1 MRYLNIEET
10 IAVDEENKKILF
22 LNPEEE
28 GKSFTIRDNQRWKL
42 FLLLLSREGKEY
54 KTTELALKIVGD
66 ANADIKGLIKKL
78 KIELNEKGIPCNC
91 KKDEKDPTKITILN
105 KPNSGILRNNGSYT
119 LLLPKIENKTEKVLT
134 DLFWNRYESL
144 SAQKEGEHKNDEI
157 IAKIGDVYQ
166 LPLIQESGN
175 DCKWNI
181 NNLDLYDQNI
191 LIEAPNG
198 YGKTTFMRSILL
210 AASYKYRMS
219 LSQDDIRKYE
229 NIRLFHSVDESY
241 LCIYL
246 ECKNFDFKMLG
257 DGDVVGWIYDVLAK
271 IESIRIDRYITRE
284 TFNELLREYNM
295 SKKLILLVD
304 GFDEISLDNRVKLIK
319 RLNAFQRDIELGA
332 NSRIVMSTRPL
343 FWGGDFNGYKK
354 YSISNRNIVEDK
366 TVFMQYVKSYMSNS
380 KSDDAEYLYDY
391 VIRNYY
397 LRKIVCTPAV
407 IVWIVREFQGKSAF
421 YESIER
427 IIEQIMLRYTSREL
441 TVYKEQYKRV
451 YEELAFKY
459 LCLSEEDD
467 GLVYLQTEMLSLI
480 RACIE
485 KIESEGNKRF
495 NMIFA
500 GNKDDEELGE
510 LFFTNVALMEFI
522 NGRVKFSTIVFA
534 YHLAA
539 RCLLRLFKENSNSDV
554 RIQLNM
560 LPYQSRYY
568 VMVIAASLVLHLTDV
583 RFFEDY
589 GTNADDIRFDLSE
602 IFIEYI
608 KARWNDS
615 SCTEIE
621 KSYIQEAVAHI
632 LLKYYG
638 ENVYTNRNLDNKDY
652 VLWMDEILKVQLE
665 ECNSAVSRYLSE
677 KR

>member
-28 GKSFTIRDNQRWKL
+28 RKSFTIRDNQRWKL

-54 KTTELALKIVGD
+54 KTTELALKIVGV
-66 ANADIKGLIKKL
+66 ANADIKGLINKL
-78 KIELNEKGIPCNC
+78 KNELNEKGIPCNC

-105 KPNSGILRNNGSYT
+105 KPNSGILENNGSYT
-119 LLLPKIENKTEKVLT
+119 LLLPKIEKKTERVLT

-144 SAQKEGEHKNDEI
+144 SAQKEGGHKNDEI

-246 ECKNFDFKMLG
+246 ECKNFDFKMSE
-257 DGDVVGWIYDVLAK
+257 DGVGVGWIYDVLTE

-284 TFNELLREYNM
+284 AFNELLRDYNM

-319 RLNAFQRDIELGA
+319 RLNAFQRDIEFGV

-343 FWGGDFNGYKK
+343 FWGIDFNGYKK

-366 TVFMQYVKSYMSNS
+366 TVFMQYAKSYTSNS
-380 KSDDAEYLYDY
+380 KSFDAECLYDY
-391 VIRNYY
+391 VINNYY
-397 LRKIVCTPAV
+397 LSKIACTPAV
-407 IVWIVREFQGKSAF
+407 IVWIVREFQEKSAF

-427 IIEQIMLRYTSREL
+427 IIEQIMLRYKSREL

-451 YEELAFKY
+451 YEELAFEY

-467 GLVYLQTEMLSLI
+467 GLAYLQTEMLSLV
-480 RACIE
+480 RVCIE
-485 KIESEGNKRF
+485 RIESEGNKRF
-495 NMIFA
+495 NKIFA
-500 GNKDDEELGE
+500 GNKDDEDLGE

-522 NGRVKFSTIVFA
+522 NGRVKLSTIVFA

-539 RCLLRLFKENSNSDV
+539 RRLLRFFKEDDNSDV
-554 RIQLNM
+554 RVQLDL

-568 VMVIAASLVLHLTDV
+568 VMVIATSLVLHLTDV
-583 RFFEDY
+583 RFFDDY
-589 GTNADDIRFDLSE
+589 GSNADDIRFNLSE

-608 KARWNDS
+608 RARWSDS
-615 SCTEIE
+615 SCTENE
-621 KSYIQEAVAHI
+621 KSYIQEAAAHI

-652 VLWMDEILKVQLE
+652 VSWMDEILKVQLK
-665 ECNSAVSRYLSE
+665 ECHSAVSQYLGE